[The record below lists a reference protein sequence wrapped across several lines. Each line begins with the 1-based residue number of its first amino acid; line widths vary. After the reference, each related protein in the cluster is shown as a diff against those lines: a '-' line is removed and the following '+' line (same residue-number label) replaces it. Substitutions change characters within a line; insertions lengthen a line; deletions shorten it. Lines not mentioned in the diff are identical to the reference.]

1 MTYPRSTVARWSAGA
16 VIVLAATGMTAGCS
30 SSSSP
35 TPTSS
40 SATVLNGYNSQ
51 DVTFLVDMVA
61 HHQQAIDMAEM
72 VPSHTNNAQVKA
84 LATKIEAAQGPE
96 IAQMNAWLAEWNET
110 PETGSESSGNG
121 HNMSG
126 MDHGGSMSSANPMG
140 PGMMSAAQM
149 ADLESKSGAEFDRM
163 WLTMM
168 IAHHEGAVTMSEQ
181 ELAQGENAQV
191 KALAQEII
199 NAQAKEIAEMQ
210 EMLKK

>member
-1 MTYPRSTVARWSAGA
+1 
-16 VIVLAATGMTAGCS
+16 MTAGCS

>member
-1 MTYPRSTVARWSAGA
+1 
-16 VIVLAATGMTAGCS
+16 
-30 SSSSP
+30 
-35 TPTSS
+35 
-40 SATVLNGYNSQ
+40 
-51 DVTFLVDMVA
+51 MVA

-110 PETGSESSGNG
+110 PEMGSESSGNG

>member
-181 ELAQGENAQV
+181 ELTQGENAQV

>member
-110 PETGSESSGNG
+110 PEMGSESSGNG

>member
-16 VIVLAATGMTAGCS
+16 VIVLAVTGVTAGCS
-30 SSSSP
+30 STSSP

-96 IAQMNAWLAEWNET
+96 IAKMNAWLAEWDET
-110 PETGSESSGNG
+110 PATGSESHGSGHG
-121 HNMSG
+121 SSG
-126 MDHGGSMSSANPMG
+126 MDHGGSTSSANPMG

-181 ELAQGENAQV
+181 ELTQGENAQV

>member
-96 IAQMNAWLAEWNET
+96 IAKMNAWLAEWNET
-110 PETGSESSGNG
+110 PATGSESHGSGHG
-121 HNMSG
+121 SSG
-126 MDHGGSMSSANPMG
+126 MDHGGSTSSANPMG

-181 ELAQGENAQV
+181 ELTQGENAQV